1 MDNQKSKIYTG
12 NLTQEQIEWI
22 NQAMDILLENAP
34 CHTNASIR
42 NEIKNALQ
50 KEFIEPKSIEEP
62 TITNRF
68 MKTIKVQC

>member
-42 NEIKNALQ
+42 NEIKNVLE
-50 KEFIEPKSIEEP
+50 KEFIEQVKI
-62 TITNRF
+62 
-68 MKTIKVQC
+68 QC